1 MMTNHDDRFHC
12 LKKILL
18 RALQASLVAETE
30 NYSESSGNG
39 IIKVERLTKFFG
51 EFAAVREVSFEVEKG
66 EIFGILGPNGAGK
79 TTLIKMLSTLLKP
92 SAGKAFVAGYDV
104 VREPQK
110 VRKSIGIVFQEA
122 TLDVELTAR
131 ENLDFHGRIYGM
143 DGRRREERIA
153 EVLELVGLSEKADVL
168 VKKFSGGMQRRLEIA
183 RGFMHFPKV
192 LFLDEP
198 TLGLDVQTR
207 RNIWDYI
214 EKLRR
219 DEDVTIILTTH
230 YIEEAER
237 LCDRVAIIDFGRI
250 IALDTVDNL
259 RGRIGEDTIEIS
271 VNGEFESALKQN
283 NLKVM
288 RTDEGLIL
296 STSNGERLIPELFS
310 LAQKH
315 GVEIQSIRLK
325 KSSLEDVFVLLT
337 GRKIREE
344 ASHPVRRMRR

>member
-1 MMTNHDDRFHC
+1 
-12 LKKILL
+12 
-18 RALQASLVAETE
+18 VVEAED
-30 NYSESSGNG
+30 YSESSGDG
-39 IIKVERLTKFFG
+39 IIKVVKLTKFFG

-79 TTLIKMLSTLLKP
+79 TTLIKILSTLLKP
-92 SAGKAFVAGYDV
+92 SAGRALVAGYDV

-110 VRKSIGIVFQEA
+110 VRKSIGIVFQEP

-143 DGRRREERIA
+143 DGRRREKRIA
-153 EVLELVGLSEKADVL
+153 EVLELVGLSEKADIL

-214 EKLRR
+214 ERLRK

-259 RGRIGEDTIEIS
+259 KGRIGKDTIEIS
-271 VNGEFESALKQN
+271 VNGEFESVLRKN
-283 NLKVM
+283 KLKVIE
-288 RTDEGLIL
+288 TDGGLIL
-296 STSNGERLIPELFS
+296 STTDGEKLIPELFS
-310 LAQKH
+310 LAQKQ
-315 GVEIQSIRLK
+315 GVEIQSVRLK

-344 ASHPVRRMRR
+344 PSRPLRRMRR